1 MIEISEEPTESAE
14 ALQLFR
20 DSVRAFLRDE
30 WVPQQSRWR
39 VQHRPDAE
47 AWTRAGA
54 VGLLLPDVPEI
65 FGGGGGTFAHEAV
78 VLEEL
83 ARAGVAFGNTVQSV
97 VAHYLLA
104 YGTDEQKRAWLPRM
118 ARGDLVAAMAM
129 TEPDAGSDLQ
139 GISTS
144 ARRDGDAYVI
154 NGSKTF
160 VTNGWHAGL
169 ICVVVKTTPGSRAP
183 RSLSLI
189 MVETE
194 RLAGYRV
201 GRTLA
206 KIGRQGQDTCEL
218 SFDDVRVPAANL
230 LGGTEGAGFAQLMEQ
245 LPYERLSV
253 AVSAAASAEE
263 AVASTIQ
270 YTKERSAFGKPL
282 FELQNT
288 RFVLA
293 QCHSD
298 AQVGRA
304 FVDRC
309 VQRFVEG
316 RLDPMEAAM
325 AKYWLTDCEHRVAD
339 ACLQLHGGYGY
350 MDEYPIAHR
359 WADSRVQRIYS
370 GANELMKEIIA
381 WSL

>member
-282 FELQNT
+282 FEMQNT

-316 RLDPMEAAM
+316 RLDPTEAAM